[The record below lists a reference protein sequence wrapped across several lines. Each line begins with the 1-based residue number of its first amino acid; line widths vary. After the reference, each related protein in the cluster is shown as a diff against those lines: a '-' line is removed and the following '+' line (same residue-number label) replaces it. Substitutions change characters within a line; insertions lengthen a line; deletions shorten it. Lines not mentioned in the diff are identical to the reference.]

1 MCKYF
6 DKLILSFIL
15 TIQLTGCG
23 NSSVSQNNPE
33 PLKIS
38 AFKDITAFVLESAQK
53 NGSINVN
60 IKYVKNANEA
70 HTDLTEQKADLVFM
84 SYDDTLSIAL
94 EDNNSN
100 AVAIMPIHGGI
111 LDFCGSLNI
120 EQNQTNIGIDTNTGY
135 ARALRAYLK
144 TTYSQTDYNKLNFI
158 FAGATNLR
166 YEKLLKSE
174 LNATLL
180 NPPYSY
186 GAGVNRMIRISDIF
200 GAYQGVVVNTNK
212 SWLEISTNKDRLQ
225 NFTKAYYQTVADM
238 KNQPD
243 KTIEN
248 MQTYYGITKDEATQA
263 YNRLWESD
271 GLSLDAKFNDKALS
285 VTEQIFSEDSGVVSQ
300 KIGHVAIDIAKWFNS
315 LQ

>member
-1 MCKYF
+1 MQNYF
-6 DKLILSFIL
+6 NKMNLGIIFIVL
-15 TIQLTGCG
+15 FAFLGCG
-23 NSSVSQNNPE
+23 NISANSNNPE
-33 PLKIS
+33 PLQIS

-70 HTDLTEQKADLVFM
+70 HTDLTGQKADLVFM

-94 EDNNSN
+94 EENNSN
-100 AVAIMPIHGGI
+100 AIAIMPIHGGI

-120 EQNQTNIGIDTNTGY
+120 EQNQTNIGIDTKTGY
-135 ARALRAYLK
+135 ARALRSYLK
-144 TTYSQTDYNKLNFI
+144 MTYSHTDYNKLNFV

-166 YEKLLKSE
+166 YEKLLRHE

-186 GAGVNRMIRISDIF
+186 ALGVNRMVRISDVF
-200 GAYQGVVVNTNK
+200 GAYQGVVVNANK
-212 SWLEISTNKDRLQ
+212 SWLATGTNKDRLY
-225 NFTKAYYQTVADM
+225 NFAKAYYQTVANI

-243 KTIEN
+243 KTIEE
-248 MQTYYGITKDEATQA
+248 MQIYYGITKDEATQS

-271 GLSLDAKFNDKALS
+271 GLSLNFKFNDKALI
-285 VTEQIFSEDSGVVSQ
+285 VTEQIFSFDANISIPNKRTWVDGFML
-300 KIGHVAIDIAKWFNS
+300 DLF
-315 LQ
+315 